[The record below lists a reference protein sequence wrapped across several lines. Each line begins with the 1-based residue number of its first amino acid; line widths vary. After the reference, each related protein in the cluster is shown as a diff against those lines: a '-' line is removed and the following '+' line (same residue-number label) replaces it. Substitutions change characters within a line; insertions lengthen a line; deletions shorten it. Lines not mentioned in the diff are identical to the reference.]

1 MCGPIEMDYVE
12 LGQAATCSG
21 VSEGVVLIHVTG
33 DLGPLL
39 SSLACSELTLY
50 NMELDQPATSSLV
63 WALQH
68 GVEDRVVN
76 EPSPCHA
83 FSQNFLSSPSVTF
96 CVW

>member
-1 MCGPIEMDYVE
+1 MCGLLDMDYVE

-39 SSLACSELTLY
+39 SSLACRELTLY

-83 FSQNFLSSPSVTF
+83 FSQDF
-96 CVW
+96 

>member
-1 MCGPIEMDYVE
+1 MDYVE

-39 SSLACSELTLY
+39 SSLACRELTLY

-83 FSQNFLSSPSVTF
+83 FSQDF
-96 CVW
+96 